1 MPYLPVPGESDNSR
15 SCRHGWQFLC
25 KPCACVSVRVCVCVC
40 VCVRS
45 SALGRLEKWPAAVIC
60 ELPGQRLNFLSRFTL
75 HYLFLVPFLLF
86 QSLSTFLLFCPL
98 CVCTVI
104 HPSPSLSS
112 PAHHLCPRLTI
123 SPVIY
128 LLYWFP
134 VRSKDSC
141 FVLYLLYENVFFFLS
156 IPSYLKCSCETQW

>member
-1 MPYLPVPGESDNSR
+1 MPYFPVPGESDNSR

-25 KPCACVSVRVCVCVC
+25 KPCVCVSVRVC

-86 QSLSTFLLFCPL
+86 QSLSTFLLFCPV

-104 HPSPSLSS
+104 HPSPSLFS
-112 PAHHLCPRLTI
+112 PSHHLCPRLTI

-128 LLYWFP
+128 LFYRFP
-134 VRSKDSC
+134 VRSMDTC
-141 FVLYLLYENVFFFLS
+141 FVLYLLYENLFFPVFTFS
-156 IPSYLKCSCETQW
+156 S